1 MPFTAE
7 WWPARY
13 LMAPLKE
20 YFNRP
25 ILCLAGIKIHK
36 GGIQGKT
43 MACHLMAAEWKK
55 REMLYVAFVFK
66 HAGVLAN
73 SSKWGCTCVRAHVC
87 VCVCAYLL
95 TFTVPLCT
103 ALDHWNVLRHQKTDT
118 SKHRVFA
125 KLWEMLSGEL
135 VTFALLRVLWK
146 KKGREMAGVLHCQSQ
161 GYKGKGLSQELT
173 FPCPFTC
180 VHLSHFV
187 ATVYSI
193 RSATVGSQYI
203 NKYNSL

>member
-87 VCVCAYLL
+87 VCVFVLIFSPLL
-95 TFTVPLCT
+95 SP
-103 ALDHWNVLRHQKTDT
+103 
-118 SKHRVFA
+118 
-125 KLWEMLSGEL
+125 
-135 VTFALLRVLWK
+135 FALPLIIETYCVIKKQTHQNTGCLQSCEKCSLGSWWLLRCSGSCGK
-146 KKGREMAGVLHCQSQ
+146 KKAERWQECSTVSLKDIKGR
-161 GYKGKGLSQELT
+161 
-173 FPCPFTC
+173 
-180 VHLSHFV
+180 
-187 ATVYSI
+187 VYH
-193 RSATVGSQYI
+193 R
-203 NKYNSL
+203 NSLFHGHSHVCT

>member
-36 GGIQGKT
+36 GGIQRKT

-55 REMLYVAFVFK
+55 GRCFMLLSFSNTQVFWQT
-66 HAGVLAN
+66 AQSGGVRVCMRMCVCLCLSSHLYYPPLHCPWSLKRTA
-73 SSKWGCTCVRAHVC
+73 SSKNRHIKTQGVCKVVRNALWGAGDFCVAQGPV
-87 VCVCAYLL
+87 
-95 TFTVPLCT
+95 
-103 ALDHWNVLRHQKTDT
+103 
-118 SKHRVFA
+118 
-125 KLWEMLSGEL
+125 E
-135 VTFALLRVLWK
+135 

-173 FPCPFTC
+173 FPWPFTC
-180 VHLSHFV
+180 VYLSHFV
-187 ATVYSI
+187 ATVYS
-193 RSATVGSQYI
+193 SY
-203 NKYNSL
+203 

>member
-25 ILCLAGIKIHK
+25 ILCLTGIKIHK

-55 REMLYVAFVFK
+55 KGDALCCFRFQTRRCSGKQLKVGVYVCA
-66 HAGVLAN
+66 
-73 SSKWGCTCVRAHVC
+73 CTCVC

-146 KKGREMAGVLHCQSQ
+146 KKGREMAGVLHCHSQ

-173 FPCPFTC
+173 FPWPFTC

-187 ATVYSI
+187 ATVYS
-193 RSATVGSQYI
+193 SY
-203 NKYNSL
+203 

>member
-7 WWPARY
+7 WWPALY

-55 REMLYVAFVFK
+55 GRCFMLLSFSNTQVFWQTAQSGVYVCAC
-66 HAGVLAN
+66 A
-73 SSKWGCTCVRAHVC
+73 CVR

-135 VTFALLRVLWK
+135 VTFVLFRVLWK

-173 FPCPFTC
+173 FPWPFTC

-187 ATVYSI
+187 ATVYS
-193 RSATVGSQYI
+193 SF
-203 NKYNSL
+203 